1 MNTIYICIPSSTL
14 GGAEKR
20 FTGLWKFLR
29 QQRGL
34 DARLVAQRPLYELLQ
49 KVEEF
54 RPLPTEAELYD
65 LQPGESQRQG
75 LRRAISALHRANPA
89 AVFHFVMATPLEVQR
104 FASRRTVFSEA
115 MASLSLFNWKG
126 RLASRLGAA
135 TAGRVDALEEEVLN
149 DYRRF
154 LPFRRSA
161 MSNTP
166 TSYVDLEYYRPAPAQ
181 RNRLTFVGLFSETKQ
196 ALRLARAVPAI
207 DRALRAAGVA
217 NPEFRFLGRETT
229 SPGISDLFKT
239 FDGVDARAEFVADP
253 LPTLAESKVI
263 FGIQTVTNYPSKA
276 LLEGMAAGGLP
287 VVTDVGKTRR
297 IVTPEFGEYV
307 SRDFGEDEMAQACV
321 RAMRNS
327 EEQRQRKVTVMRDFL
342 RQNFSIDTMADYYV
356 GLYRQLQEQR

>member
-1 MNTIYICIPSSTL
+1 MNTVYICIPSSTL

-20 FTGLWKFLR
+20 FTGLWRFLR
-29 QQRGL
+29 QHRGL
-34 DARLVAQRPLYELLQ
+34 DARLVTQRPLYELLQ

-75 LRRAISALHRANPA
+75 LRRAISVLHRSNPS

-126 RLASRLGAA
+126 RLASRLAAA
-135 TAGRVDALEEEVLN
+135 TAGRVDALEEEVLA

-154 LPFRRSA
+154 FPFRRRA

-166 TSYVDLEYYRPAPAQ
+166 NSYVDLEYYRPAPQQ

-196 ALRLARAVPAI
+196 AFRLARAVPTI
-207 DRALRAAGVA
+207 DKALRAAGIE
-217 NPEFRFLGRETT
+217 NPEFRFLGRETV
-229 SPGISDLFKT
+229 SPGIRELFASYA
-239 FDGVDARAEFVADP
+239 GVDAKAAFVADP

-297 IVTPEFGEYV
+297 IVTPEFGEFV
-307 SRDFGEDEMAQACV
+307 PRDFSADEMAAACV
-321 RAMRNS
+321 RAMTNS
-327 EEQRQRKVTVMRDFL
+327 EAQRQRKVEVMRAFL
-342 RQNFSIDTMADYYV
+342 RENFSIDTMADYYV
-356 GLYRQLQEQR
+356 GLYRQLQERR